1 MGQKTVRF
9 SDLSGQLIMHDD
21 ALARIVV
28 HEHPELGDV
37 PVEIEALTEEAETIE
52 DAALRVAVIDLYLP
66 DDIEPRRIVMEAD
79 AFDKL
84 ATQSSM
90 AELLTAA
97 RPVRRS
103 TKASASGG
111 SRGDRLDYTTL
122 EHAGKPHKGKITDT
136 EKQLVHDHLDEINER
151 LTEQGLRAISLTDP
165 EHVERYGLQSL
176 AQERTME
183 LEFGLGARP
192 NSRTI
197 SRPRWRD
204 ARGRARDGAPLPG
217 PAVNR
222 PDPAAEQ
229 AGTWPGLSTS
239 ADRGGSSARP
249 RSSPSVLAQAPAAVT
264 ALDEAQARQLSQAPQ
279 HGIEVHSGLDRD
291 GGSPGAAAG
300 GQRVEYPGAI
310 GVKVVTGGCV
320 AVREERAAVTGGQA
334 RAPRPGV
341 RDPVRR
347 RGPARPGR

>member
-103 TKASASGG
+103 TKAPAGGG
-111 SRGDRLDYTTL
+111 SRDRLDYTTL

-136 EKQLVHDHLDEINER
+136 EKQLVHDYLDEINER
-151 LTEQGLRAISLTDP
+151 LAGQGLRTISLSEP
-165 EHVERYGLQSL
+165 EHVERYGLQEL
-176 AQERTME
+176 ARERNVE
-183 LEFGLGARP
+183 LEFGLVD
-192 NSRTI
+192 
-197 SRPRWRD
+197 D
-204 ARGRARDGAPLPG
+204 ADLE
-217 PAVNR
+217 
-222 PDPAAEQ
+222 DDIQ
-229 AGTWPGLSTS
+229 A
-239 ADRGGSSARP
+239 
-249 RSSPSVLAQAPAAVT
+249 
-264 ALDEAQARQLSQAPQ
+264 
-279 HGIEVHSGLDRD
+279 
-291 GGSPGAAAG
+291 
-300 GQRVEYPGAI
+300 
-310 GVKVVTGGCV
+310 KV
-320 AVREERAAVTGGQA
+320 A
-334 RAPRPGV
+334 
-341 RDPVRR
+341 
-347 RGPARPGR
+347 

>member
-103 TKASASGG
+103 TKAPASGG

-151 LTEQGLRAISLTDP
+151 LTGQGLRTISLSEP
-165 EHVERYGLQSL
+165 EHVERYGLQEL
-176 AQERTME
+176 ARERNVE
-183 LEFGLGARP
+183 LEFGLVD
-192 NSRTI
+192 
-197 SRPRWRD
+197 D
-204 ARGRARDGAPLPG
+204 ADLE
-217 PAVNR
+217 
-222 PDPAAEQ
+222 DDIQ
-229 AGTWPGLSTS
+229 A
-239 ADRGGSSARP
+239 
-249 RSSPSVLAQAPAAVT
+249 
-264 ALDEAQARQLSQAPQ
+264 
-279 HGIEVHSGLDRD
+279 
-291 GGSPGAAAG
+291 
-300 GQRVEYPGAI
+300 
-310 GVKVVTGGCV
+310 KV
-320 AVREERAAVTGGQA
+320 A
-334 RAPRPGV
+334 
-341 RDPVRR
+341 
-347 RGPARPGR
+347 